1 MVYFSFMSSFRLI
14 LQHINK
20 WELFYQTLLH
30 AVLFIFFAFDR
41 HSPEIGW
48 IHIAF
53 FFNYALAA
61 GLINYLL
68 IPLFYNPKKYT
79 AFFVFTC
86 VLIAIVIGVEEL
98 ILEKVFY
105 SGTDRA
111 KYTPNLFYCLLDVLP
126 VIVMLVGFK
135 FAWDTHQKQKSIDQL
150 QKLIKD
156 SELQVLKNQINP
168 HFLFNNLNNLYALA
182 IEKSPKTPSII
193 LELSGVLR
201 YMLYDC
207 SEVYVSLSK
216 ELNHVQNYIEL
227 YKIQFEDD
235 NRVQFINE
243 GESGRWEIAPLILS
257 TFIENAFKHSASSM
271 TEDIKIDIR
280 STIESNGT
288 LVFICENTYSQQ
300 SNVEQLGKGI
310 GLKNVQKRLELLYP
324 QKFKLNITTE
334 QGVFKVELRMLLKE
348 SKL

>member
-1 MVYFSFMSSFRLI
+1 MYFSFMSTYK
-14 LQHINK
+14 HIFQGMNT
-20 WELFYQTLLH
+20 WELFYQILLH
-30 AVLFIFFAFDR
+30 VVLFIFFSFDR
-41 HSPEIGW
+41 HSPEIGM
-48 IHIAF
+48 IHVAF

-68 IPLFYNPKKYT
+68 IPMFYNAKRYYV
-79 AFFVFTC
+79 FVIFTC
-86 VLIAIVIGVEEL
+86 ILVAIVIGIEEL
-98 ILEKVFY
+98 LLEQVFY
-105 SGTDRA
+105 PGTDRA

-150 QKLIKD
+150 QQLIKD

-168 HFLFNNLNNLYALA
+168 HFLFNNLNNLYAFAL
-182 IEKSPKTPSII
+182 EQSPKTPSII

-207 SEVYVSLSK
+207 TEAYVSLFK
-216 ELNHVQNYIEL
+216 ELQHVKNYIEL

-235 NRVQFINE
+235 ERVHFKYE

-271 TEDIKIDIR
+271 TEDIKIDIK
-280 STIESNGT
+280 STIENNGT

-300 SNVEQLGKGI
+300 SNIEQLGKGI
-310 GLKNVQKRLELLYP
+310 GLQNVKKRLELLYP
-324 QKFKLNITTE
+324 ERFNLQIATE
-334 QGVFKVELRMLLKE
+334 NGVFKVELRMLLKE
-348 SKL
+348 NKS